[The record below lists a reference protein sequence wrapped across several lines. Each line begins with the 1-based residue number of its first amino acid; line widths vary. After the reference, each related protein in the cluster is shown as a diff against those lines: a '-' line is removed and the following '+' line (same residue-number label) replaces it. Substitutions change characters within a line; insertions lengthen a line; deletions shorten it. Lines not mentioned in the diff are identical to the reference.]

1 MPNRSLGPVTLYL
14 PGGGYRFTHWL
25 TARFALGVAAAIAAV
40 GLFVLLP
47 DAVPPSPPA
56 SRHESAAPP
65 PPIVVPSVVLP
76 SIVVSRTNVEP
87 RSADKFETSKLEGTI
102 QIDSTETS
110 PRPEISVVLKLE
122 QRGTV
127 IANGTKFIE
136 LEGSYT
142 FFSPDLPSNTLS
154 GRIDTS
160 RGRVLLEGRRVSDPG
175 KVEDRFE
182 GVVTSRSLYGTYTR
196 VSNGDIGGFSFLQ
209 MSPDTK

>member
-1 MPNRSLGPVTLYL
+1 MPNRSLGPPALYL
-14 PGGGYRFTHWL
+14 PEGGYRFTHWL
-25 TARFALGVAAAIAAV
+25 AARFALGVAAAIAAV

-47 DAVPPSPPA
+47 NKDPPLA
-56 SRHESAAPP
+56 SASGHESTAPP
-65 PPIVVPSVVLP
+65 PPAILP
-76 SIVVSRTNVEP
+76 PIVVSKTNVEP
-87 RSADKFETSKLEGTI
+87 RGADKFVTSKLEGTL

-110 PRPEISVVLKLE
+110 PRPEISVILKLQ

-127 IANGTKFIE
+127 IANGARFIE

-160 RGRVLLEGRRVSDPG
+160 RGRILLEGRRVSDPG

-196 VSNGDIGGFSFLQ
+196 VSNGDTGGFSFLQ
-209 MSPDTK
+209 MAPDNK